1 MGRKPKYSV
10 EEKLNAVRE
19 YLDGNESMNSIA
31 KHLNISFQSFKQWV
45 TNYEA
50 MGTDAF
56 ATSQNKHYSKVEK
69 EQAVAAYLAGEGS
82 LMDICKRFKI
92 LSTRQL
98 RSWIK
103 KYNDHEELNASGTGG
118 KVIMTKGRKTTFQ
131 ERVEIASYCIS
142 HGHNYAETAEGQ
154 LKDLCLKIDESK
166 EQVVLKQ
173 KRLSVLKGMINCPSC
188 GAEIS
193 SGSVFCNVCGNRV
206 QAIQAETKAE
216 NVCPKCG
223 APIEDGFAFCT
234 SCGEK
239 IVEKTQQE
247 SIEAV
252 LGEAIKE
259 TEPIN
264 ICPNCGK
271 VINPENAFCTGCG
284 MKIETMNQ
292 AGESEPVII
301 EANTAEKRCPQCN
314 ALIEEEQKFCIS
326 CGMNLEQLNDINNKD
341 MPSKNV
347 CPNCGKEIT
356 DGDVFCINCGTK
368 IKE

>member
-1 MGRKPKYSV
+1 MKCIGG
-10 EEKLNAVRE
+10 EKQMALFDDVDQKLSNWINAGT
-19 YLDGNESMNSIA
+19 DKAKGMSESM
-31 KHLNISFQSFKQWV
+31 KIS
-45 TNYEA
+45 N
-50 MGTDAF
+50 DI
-56 ATSQNKHYSKVEK
+56 K
-69 EQAVAAYLAGEGS
+69 EEERNQ
-82 LMDICKRFKI
+82 
-92 LSTRQL
+92 
-98 RSWIK
+98 
-103 KYNDHEELNASGTGG
+103 EELYRQIGLHFYN
-118 KVIMTKGRKTTFQ
+118 
-131 ERVEIASYCIS
+131 
-142 HGHNYAETAEGQ
+142 NYAETAEGQ
-154 LKDLCLKIDESK
+154 LKDLCLKIDQSK

-188 GAEIS
+188 GAEIF

-206 QAIQAETKAE
+206 QAIQVETKAE